1 MRWVTGIVWIL
12 MGTCLYGQVDVSV
25 LGTLPQEV
33 QETSGLVYYQG
44 RLYTH
49 NDSGNAAVIYEIDT
63 LTLEINRSITI
74 NNAENVDWEDLTRDE
89 SYLYIGDIGNNQG
102 NRQDLG
108 IYRVPLSELEQGNE
122 ANAERITYAYADQS
136 DFDAEA
142 NSDWD
147 AEALIS
153 YGDQL
158 IIFTKQWQ
166 SLGTV
171 AYSLPKTPGDYQAQR
186 VGENSLNGLV
196 SGAAYNTQTQVVYLL
211 GYSPLLQ
218 PFLFRLDNLANPFN
232 LTAGGEKFNLNI
244 GFAQMEA
251 ICVLDENRY
260 YLSSEAFSS
269 SNPPLSLNTTLFTLT
284 TEDSNSDP
292 PSEEE
297 PEEENEDQ
305 NEEPKLSLFIPF
317 GTKSLE
323 YTLEPDQEII
333 GWEIFDLSGRRIDYL
348 GKGDILENP
357 IDISALNSAIYYL
370 AFYLNGNTIAKPFF
384 ID

>member
-12 MGTCLYGQVDVSV
+12 MGTCLYGQADISV

-33 QETSGLVYYQG
+33 QETSGLLYYQG
-44 RLYTH
+44 KLYTH

-63 LTLEINRSITI
+63 LTLAINRSITI
-74 NNAENVDWEDLTRDE
+74 NNAENVDWEDLSRDE
-89 SYLYIGDIGNNQG
+89 TYLYIGDIGNNQG

-108 IYRVPLSELEQGNE
+108 IYRVPLSELEEGSD
-122 ANAERITYAYADQS
+122 ANAEHITYTYADQTN
-136 DFDAEA
+136 FNTEA

-171 AYSLPKTPGDYQAQR
+171 AYAVPKIPGDYQAQR

-196 SGAAYNTQTQVVYLL
+196 TGAVYNARTQLIYLV
-211 GYSPLLQ
+211 GYSSLLQ
-218 PFLFRLDNLANPFN
+218 PFLFRLDNLATPFN

-251 ICVLDENRY
+251 IGIIDGNRY

-269 SNPPLSLNTTLFTLT
+269 SNPPLSLDTTLFALT
-284 TEDSNSDP
+284 TEDRESDIP
-292 PSEEE
+292 
-297 PEEENEDQ
+297 PEEENDEDKG
-305 NEEPKLSLFIPF
+305 EPELSIFIPF

-323 YTLEPDQEII
+323 YTLETDQEII
-333 GWEIFDLSGRRIDYL
+333 GWEIFDITGRRIDYL
-348 GKGDILENP
+348 GKRENLENR

-370 AFYLNGNTIAKPFF
+370 SFYLNGRTIAKPFF

>member
-1 MRWVTGIVWIL
+1 
-12 MGTCLYGQVDVSV
+12 
-25 LGTLPQEV
+25 
-33 QETSGLVYYQG
+33 
-44 RLYTH
+44 
-49 NDSGNAAVIYEIDT
+49 
-63 LTLEINRSITI
+63 
-74 NNAENVDWEDLTRDE
+74 
-89 SYLYIGDIGNNQG
+89 
-102 NRQDLG
+102 
-108 IYRVPLSELEQGNE
+108 
-122 ANAERITYAYADQS
+122 
-136 DFDAEA
+136 
-142 NSDWD
+142 
-147 AEALIS
+147 
-153 YGDQL
+153 
-158 IIFTKQWQ
+158 
-166 SLGTV
+166 
-171 AYSLPKTPGDYQAQR
+171 
-186 VGENSLNGLV
+186 
-196 SGAAYNTQTQVVYLL
+196 NTQTQVVYLL

-218 PFLFRLDNLANPFN
+218 PFLFRLDNLATPFN

-284 TEDSNSDP
+284 TEDRESDP
-292 PSEEE
+292 P
-297 PEEENEDQ
+297 PEEENDEDKG
-305 NEEPKLSLFIPF
+305 ESELSIFIPF

-323 YTLEPDQEII
+323 YTLETDQEII